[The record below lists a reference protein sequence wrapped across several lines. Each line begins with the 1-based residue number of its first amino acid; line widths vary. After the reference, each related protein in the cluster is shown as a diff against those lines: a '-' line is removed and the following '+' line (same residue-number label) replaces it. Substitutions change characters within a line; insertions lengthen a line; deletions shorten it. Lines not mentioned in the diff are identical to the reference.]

1 MLTRA
6 ALGAYQKANGLKL
19 DCWPT
24 ADVLRRTCRSANEN
38 PAALSRRRVGIQI
51 VRSSDQ

>member
-6 ALGAYQKANGLKL
+6 ALGTYQKQNGLKL

-24 ADVLRRTCRSANEN
+24 AAVLDHMRAR
-38 PAALSRRRVGIQI
+38 
-51 VRSSDQ
+51 

>member
-6 ALGAYQKANGLKL
+6 ALGEYQKANGLNL

-24 ADVLRRTCRSANEN
+24 AAVLAHMQGRR
-38 PAALSRRRVGIQI
+38 
-51 VRSSDQ
+51 

>member
-6 ALGAYQKANGLKL
+6 ALGAYQKANGLPL

-24 ADVLRRTCRSANEN
+24 AAVLAHMR
-38 PAALSRRRVGIQI
+38 P
-51 VRSSDQ
+51 